1 MGPFTNSFGQVYI
14 LLAVDNVSKWVEA
27 IPTKKNDHCMVI
39 KFVKEYIF
47 YRLGTPRAIINDGG
61 THFYNSTFEHLM
73 KKIICYS

>member
-1 MGPFTNSFGQVYI
+1 
-14 LLAVDNVSKWVEA
+14 
-27 IPTKKNDHCMVI
+27 MVI